1 MNMCEVVSSLTMSD
15 TWNVSIVEAMTV
27 LLLLPI
33 LIGAGA
39 KGRGLKLMT
48 ISLLLY
54 ATLAILLLTLV
65 CCPVKV
71 GLNFGFKP
79 TFLL

>member
-1 MNMCEVVSSLTMSD
+1 MNMSEVENFLIMSD

-33 LIGAGA
+33 LIGVAA
-39 KGRGLKLMT
+39 RGRGLKLMT

-54 ATLAILLLTLV
+54 ATLAILLLIQV
-65 CCPVKV
+65 CWV
-71 GLNFGFKP
+71 GKNG
-79 TFLL
+79 

>member
-1 MNMCEVVSSLTMSD
+1 MNMSEVANFLTMSD
-15 TWNVSIVEAMTV
+15 SWNVSIVDAMTV

-54 ATLAILLLTLV
+54 ATLAILLLIQV
-65 CCPVKV
+65 CWV
-71 GLNFGFKP
+71 GKNG
-79 TFLL
+79 